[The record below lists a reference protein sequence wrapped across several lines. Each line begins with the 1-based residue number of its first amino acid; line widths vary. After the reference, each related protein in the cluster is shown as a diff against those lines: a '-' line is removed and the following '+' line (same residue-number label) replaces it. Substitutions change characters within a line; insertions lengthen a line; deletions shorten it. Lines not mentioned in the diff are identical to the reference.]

1 MNILSEKIKEKAI
14 EFENTTDVADEIL
27 ELVGDTNFV
36 LIGEASHGT
45 HEFYKYRAEIT
56 KKLIEEKNFSAI
68 AVEAD
73 FPDAYRVNRY
83 VRGAGKDQ
91 SANDA
96 LSDFRR
102 FPFWMWRNA
111 DVLNFVGWLREY
123 NDNLKP
129 TERIGFHGIDL
140 YSFHCS
146 MAAVLNYLEKVDP
159 EAAKRARYRYSCFDH
174 YGENAQHY
182 GCGL

>member
-73 FPDAYRVNRY
+73 FPDA
-83 VRGAGKDQ
+83 
-91 SANDA
+91 
-96 LSDFRR
+96 
-102 FPFWMWRNA
+102 
-111 DVLNFVGWLREY
+111 
-123 NDNLKP
+123 
-129 TERIGFHGIDL
+129 
-140 YSFHCS
+140 
-146 MAAVLNYLEKVDP
+146 
-159 EAAKRARYRYSCFDH
+159 
-174 YGENAQHY
+174 
-182 GCGL
+182 